1 VGSVP
6 PEVRILLV
14 GRHFV
19 PGLRDRP
26 WWDAAEFGAATAVQ
40 TSYQAIRAEFL
51 NILLCGQLRLHP
63 QSAGGP
69 RTQISDGA
77 WNIFEILSDGRVNA
91 ANSVLAPCT
100 SRTLMSLPEVTTNPN
115 GLAYFSVLN
124 PGVHIKAHRG
134 PTNSR
139 IRIHLGLL
147 VPVGATMRVGHET
160 RPWQEGTC
168 TVFDDSCEH
177 EVLNSSE
184 FLRAVLLFDVW
195 HPDMT
200 ADQIGEIISSRSAD
214 PAGTAHTTHTA
225 RTARN
230 KAKQKERAGWLD
242 EARLHGGFAGPSLYR
257 LVGPGPLRA
266 MVASIART
274 RDAREP
280 VFALLREF
288 ASDSLPS
295 SRAQRAPSD
304 HTDVSAALWSSLA
317 SLTTRQP
324 GLLSA
329 ADVVNIIHIGSVFW
343 RSSASNE
350 LLGWEFTEHG
360 PAAARDKLFAAPRRL
375 ATVPEV
381 LQWCH
386 EEGSTLAPLTM
397 VAAAATLA
405 IQDHSLGPSP
415 VRSRWANESA
425 VGWSPAPRA

>member
-1 VGSVP
+1 MTQEIPQMVSPSTPDPRALERGP
-6 PEVRILLV
+6 IERC
-14 GRHFV
+14 RHFV

-26 WWDAAEFGAATAVQ
+26 WWDAGEFGAATAVQ

-63 QSAGGP
+63 QSKGGP
-69 RTQISDGA
+69 RAQISDGD

-91 ANSVLAPCT
+91 TASALAPRT

-124 PGVHIKAHRG
+124 PGVHINPHCG

-147 VPVGATMRVGHET
+147 APSGATMRVGHET
-160 RPWQEGTC
+160 RPWQEGAC
-168 TVFDDSCEH
+168 SVFDDSWEH
-177 EVLNSSE
+177 EVVNGSG

-200 ADQIGEIISSRSAD
+200 ADQIGEIISSRS
-214 PAGTAHTTHTA
+214 PGTAG
-225 RTARN
+225 N

-257 LVGPGPLRA
+257 LVGPRQLRW
-266 MVASIART
+266 MVASIAKTSEARDPVLAQLRT
-274 RDAREP
+274 
-280 VFALLREF
+280 FA
-288 ASDSLPS
+288 ADSLESPGAE
-295 SRAQRAPSD
+295 RELSD
-304 HTDVSAALWSSLA
+304 HTDVSSGLWSSLA
-317 SLTTRQP
+317 SLVAGQP
-324 GLLSA
+324 GLLTA
-329 ADVVNIIHIGSVFW
+329 ADVINIIHIASVFW

-350 LLGWEFTEHG
+350 LLGWEFMEHG
-360 PAAARDKLFAAPRRL
+360 PAGARDKLFTTPRKL

-386 EEGSTLAPLTM
+386 EEGSTLAPFSM

-405 IQDHSLGPSP
+405 IQDL
-415 VRSRWANESA
+415 ASA
-425 VGWSPAPRA
+425 LSGMEQGYPQLAG